1 MGTEKVESLRV
12 LVNQKMKLERF
23 LAVCEG
29 IHNVSFI
36 MLIFYVTTYKNGDS
50 PYLIVWSFL
59 AFMGW
64 VVTHFI
70 EKNIYLLKKSI
81 ADELFEKE
89 F

>member
-29 IHNVSFI
+29 LQNVSFI
-36 MLIFYVTTYKNGDS
+36 MLIFYAITYKRGDT

-59 AFMGW
+59 AFLGW
-64 VVTHFI
+64 VITHAI
-70 EKNIYLLKKSI
+70 EKKILLIKKSI
-81 ADELFEKE
+81 SEELFESE
-89 F
+89 D

>member
-29 IHNVSFI
+29 LQNVSFI
-36 MLIFYVTTYKNGDS
+36 MLIFYAVTYKRGDT

-59 AFMGW
+59 AFLGW
-64 VVTHFI
+64 VITHAI
-70 EKNIYLLKKSI
+70 GKKILLIKKSI
-81 ADELFEKE
+81 SEELFESE
-89 F
+89 D